1 MNALVALSLLVTAQS
16 APAAQPAAGRSV
28 TTTPS
33 AARKAYAS
41 LTRAKKHLESCDAMG
56 GAKNRALEA
65 VERAMDE
72 LRPVLKI
79 KKKKVTAKGVGQ

>member
-1 MNALVALSLLVTAQS
+1 
-16 APAAQPAAGRSV
+16 
-28 TTTPS
+28 
-33 AARKAYAS
+33 
-41 LTRAKKHLESCDAMG
+41 MG